1 MAAEMQLLQQAG
13 TCPHCPLSLKSHI
26 QSGGKMTWNLLC
38 HVLCLPKRSLPVG
51 CDSCNPFLSRT
62 PGYSSTNSPP
72 HGVPWGLFSSGKP
85 PGQHT
90 GVLHHRSRWQCS
102 LSPQH
107 PSLLAYFTGYFLSFT
122 DSAQHQEIKN
132 HLLFKEQLLSCS
144 LKRDVLKGYPSHR
157 INCLVYILTI
167 KMSIK
172 SIVLYYEVTQPMPFL
187 FLLCPKDHIS
197 GDDKSPRKA
206 ITNNLNTELFKTM
219 FNKMNS
225 F

>member
-1 MAAEMQLLQQAG
+1 MAAEIQLLQQAG
-13 TCPHCPLSLKSHI
+13 TCHHCPLSLKLHI
-26 QSGGKMTWNLLC
+26 QSGGKVTGNLLC
-38 HVLCLPKRSLPVG
+38 HVLCLKGLYQQGVIPVTHFSLGLLDTPQPIHLLMEFPEGFSVQESPLG
-51 CDSCNPFLSRT
+51 STLECSTTDHADS
-62 PGYSSTNSPP
+62 
-72 HGVPWGLFSSGKP
+72 
-85 PGQHT
+85 
-90 GVLHHRSRWQCS
+90 CS

-206 ITNNLNTELFKTM
+206 ITNNLNTELFKTV